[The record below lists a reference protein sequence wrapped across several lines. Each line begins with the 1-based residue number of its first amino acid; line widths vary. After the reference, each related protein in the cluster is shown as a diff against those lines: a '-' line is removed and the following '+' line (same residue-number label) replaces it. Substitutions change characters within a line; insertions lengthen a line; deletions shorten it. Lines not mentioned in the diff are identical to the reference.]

1 MDVPIKT
8 VLPGDGLVV
17 QLAPRVLAR
26 YVVFSG
32 GDWAHQKKLM
42 RESAWISSTG
52 RVGMTELADVYTD
65 QPTSQFRAG
74 ATVRAVVIAHDAATY
89 GFDGH
94 TAVRAG
100 LRGIRG

>member
-26 YVVFSG
+26 YVLFSG
-32 GDWAHQKKLM
+32 SNQANRRKLM
-42 RESAWISSTG
+42 RESALLSSTG

-89 GFDGH
+89 AFDGH

-100 LRGIRG
+100 LRGTRG